1 MTIRAAIVLAPL
13 AATLFAA
20 FCAGADFA
28 SHLP

>member
-13 AATLFAA
+13 FGFGFAL
-20 FCAGADFA
+20 FCATAMFV